1 MGFRFGNG
9 VQWTGKI
16 HTGTKS
22 AMTGFLG
29 ITNSKNT
36 EMRAGASIQYQKI
49 HRVFDADNIYLF
61 YGAGLIGEIGDQ
73 TGFGAG
79 PIAGIQFNIWK
90 RLNLELDI
98 FPAYY
103 RSEEMEY
110 VINYG
115 ISFRYISKG

>member
-9 VQWTGKI
+9 AQWTGKI
-16 HTGTKS
+16 HTGAKS

-29 ITNSKNT
+29 ITNFKNT
-36 EMRAGASIQYQKI
+36 EMRAGASIQFQKI
-49 HRVFDADNIYLF
+49 HRIFDADNVYLF

-79 PIAGIQFNIWK
+79 PLAGIQFNLWN

-103 RSEEMEY
+103 RSEELEY